1 MHTNTTTLST
11 TTTEEELLLP
21 LTFTHPTRAT
31 SLMARRRR
39 SYTPTIPAWFKAPK
53 TILVVRNGGV
63 LKAENQSNTLSIW
76 IDLQMNIPA
85 TEHFRRTTLWTAA
98 EVVKAEIEA

>member
-1 MHTNTTTLST
+1 MHTNTTTLSTT

-39 SYTPTIPAWFKAPK
+39 SYTPTIPAWLKAPK
-53 TILVVRNGGV
+53 TIIVVRNGEV

-76 IDLQMNIPA
+76 IDLQMNIPVN
-85 TEHFRRTTLWTAA
+85 ENHRRTTLWTAA
-98 EVVKAEIEA
+98 EMAE